1 MEQES
6 ILPFWRTAPCHDA
19 ARDSRAGSVVQVG
32 RESWGTEREALALC
46 AELVLIPHS
55 FPKLLWRWGAVVLTD
70 RVGRTRVAVNSA
82 GQPRRPTKST
92 TRRRVGE

>member
-46 AELVLIPHS
+46 AE
-55 FPKLLWRWGAVVLTD
+55 
-70 RVGRTRVAVNSA
+70 
-82 GQPRRPTKST
+82 
-92 TRRRVGE
+92 